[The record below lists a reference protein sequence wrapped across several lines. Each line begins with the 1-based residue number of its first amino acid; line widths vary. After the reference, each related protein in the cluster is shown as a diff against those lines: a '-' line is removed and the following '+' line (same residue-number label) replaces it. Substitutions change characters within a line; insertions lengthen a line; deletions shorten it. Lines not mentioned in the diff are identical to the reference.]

1 MNIQNVPLAS
11 SISTKFA
18 TKLPA
23 AFSTSVALLLIF
35 PSLTNPLR
43 FLSAVEHAPAADS
56 TISRFP
62 AGAAFEETAEVDEA
76 GRARGGVGSL
86 EARHG
91 DLLMTER
98 DWSDVFTTF
107 IASLACSRGESLNE
121 AGEGLLTDFATASWV
136 VRLRAEGLVIG
147 ADFLVEINSFD
158 PKFSASRSV
167 SSEEE
172 RLLLLVEGVL
182 VAVVRLSTRAF
193 AGAAGG

>member
-1 MNIQNVPLAS
+1 M
-11 SISTKFA
+11 
-18 TKLPA
+18 
-23 AFSTSVALLLIF
+23 
-35 PSLTNPLR
+35 
-43 FLSAVEHAPAADS
+43 
-56 TISRFP
+56 
-62 AGAAFEETAEVDEA
+62 
-76 GRARGGVGSL
+76 
-86 EARHG
+86 
-91 DLLMTER
+91 
-98 DWSDVFTTF
+98 
-107 IASLACSRGESLNE
+107 NE